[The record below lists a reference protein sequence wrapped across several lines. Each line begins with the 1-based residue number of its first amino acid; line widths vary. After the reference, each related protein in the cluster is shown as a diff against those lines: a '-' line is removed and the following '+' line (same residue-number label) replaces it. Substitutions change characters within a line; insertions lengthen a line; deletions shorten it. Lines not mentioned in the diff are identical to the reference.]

1 MRPNGKISVF
11 QAIKNLFVQNRD
23 LFQGTNC
30 KPTQTVPF
38 IFYSKNPF
46 LNGREF
52 MALGALENNDKI
64 TLNDEIEVRFEY
76 EVCQSDWLGMIN
88 FDQPDLSTG
97 IFYIDLWKIIFF

>member
-11 QAIKNLFVQNRD
+11 QAIKNLSAQNRD

-97 IFYIDLWKIIFF
+97 IFYIDLWKIISF

>member
-1 MRPNGKISVF
+1 MRPNGKICVF
-11 QAIKNLFVQNRD
+11 YAVKNLFAQNRD

-52 MALGALENNDKI
+52 MAMGALDSNDKI
-64 TLNDEIEVRFEY
+64 IFNDDIKVRFEY
-76 EVCQSDWLGMIN
+76 EVWVSASEPFENGN
-88 FDQPDLSTG
+88 FENSR
-97 IFYIDLWKIIFF
+97 FSA